1 MKYYDVTFHGV
12 SGRAVIKRT
21 VPSDKEPFDAWQ
33 DACAKA
39 TEEELQLLVND
50 TYVVIARKLL
60 ARIDIEEVKDPI
72 EEAQTRKDELTNVIN
87 TLSNMGF

>member
-1 MKYYDVTFHGV
+1 MKYYDVTFQGV

-21 VPSDKEPFDAWQ
+21 VPSDREPFDAWQ
-33 DACAKA
+33 DACAKVM
-39 TEEELQLLVND
+39 EQELQLLVND
-50 TYVVIARKLL
+50 TYVIIARNLL